1 MGGQNMITERQMLE
15 RASRAVGKIDMA
27 GKRGL
32 TMVSMDE
39 LEAMALSLVH
49 LGLVAVVPGRPMPE
63 QLVVGRV

>member
-1 MGGQNMITERQMLE
+1 MSTQNMITERQMLE

-39 LEAMALSLVH
+39 LEAMALSLVR
-49 LGLVAVVPGRPMPE
+49 LGLVAVAPGQSMPE